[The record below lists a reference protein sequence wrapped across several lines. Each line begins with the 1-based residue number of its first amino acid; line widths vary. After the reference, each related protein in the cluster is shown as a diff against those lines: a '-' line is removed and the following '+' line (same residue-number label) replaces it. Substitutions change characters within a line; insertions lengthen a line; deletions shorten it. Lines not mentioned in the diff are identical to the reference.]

1 MGHPTGDPRNGV
13 QAVHHQGA
21 AGDEL
26 GAVGIGLVLRPGER
40 LDCPVLREGV
50 RARDAVDH
58 QAAERRD
65 EPLGQHAVAH
75 APSGHREG
83 LAEAVQRDRALR
95 HAGQGRDAERL
106 ALVLQ
111 AAVDLV
117 GEDDEIVLHRELGEP
132 LDVLVRQDGSGRV
145 VRRVEDEQPRARRDQ
160 RGDLL
165 DVHPEV
171 VRLAQRGGDRRAADV
186 ARHRLVDREA
196 RVRVDDLVAVVDQG
210 EHGVEHDRLCAR
222 RDDHLLGRGL
232 DPLPALHVGDDRLA
246 QRRDA
251 GGGRVVRRSLVQQ
264 RPRRGL
270 GDVARRV
277 EVGLADLQVDH
288 VAAGRLERTGARG
301 GLEGGLRPD
310 PLHAARK
317 FQRGSLVRVPRQ
329 ARGGLVYRG
338 EGRRKSACREARARL
353 VYFPK
358 RNPDTDAP
366 GALIRRLIRT

>member
-1 MGHPTGDPRNGV
+1 MSASR
-13 QAVHHQGA
+13 
-21 AGDEL
+21 
-26 GAVGIGLVLRPGER
+26 
-40 LDCPVLREGV
+40 
-50 RARDAVDH
+50 
-58 QAAERRD
+58 
-65 EPLGQHAVAH
+65 QHG
-75 APSGHREG
+75 P
-83 LAEAVQRDRALR
+83 
-95 HAGQGRDAERL
+95 
-106 ALVLQ
+106 
-111 AAVDLV
+111 
-117 GEDDEIVLHRELGEP
+117 
-132 LDVLVRQDGSGRV
+132 GRV

-171 VRLAQRGGDRRAADV
+171 VRLAQRRGDRRASDV

-196 RVRVDDLVAVVDQG
+196 RVRVDDLVAIVDQR
-210 EHGVEHDRLCAR
+210 EHGVEHDRLRAG

-232 DPLPALHVGDDRLA
+232 DPLPALHVGHDRLA

-251 GGGRVVRRSLVQQ
+251 GGGRVVRRALVQQ
-264 RPRRGL
+264 RPGRGL

-338 EGRRKSACREARARL
+338 EGRRKSACRE
-353 VYFPK
+353 
-358 RNPDTDAP
+358 
-366 GALIRRLIRT
+366 GAHAWYTFQSEIPTPTRQGRSSGD

>member
-1 MGHPTGDPRNGV
+1 MSSCVRTDPVGLCGELKTSSFVRGV
-13 QAVHHQGA
+13 
-21 AGDEL
+21 
-26 GAVGIGLVLRPGER
+26 I
-40 LDCPVLREGV
+40 
-50 RARDAVDH
+50 
-58 QAAERRD
+58 
-65 EPLGQHAVAH
+65 
-75 APSGHREG
+75 S
-83 LAEAVQRDRALR
+83 EATSSTSIRKSYASR
-95 HAGQGRDAERL
+95 
-106 ALVLQ
+106 
-111 AAVDLV
+111 
-117 GEDDEIVLHRELGEP
+117 
-132 LDVLVRQDGSGRV
+132 SGRS
-145 VRRVEDEQPRARRDQ
+145 
-160 RGDLL
+160 
-165 DVHPEV
+165 
-171 VRLAQRGGDRRAADV
+171 DRRAADI
-186 ARHRLVDREA
+186 AGHRLVDREA
-196 RVRVDDLVAVVDQG
+196 RVRVDDLVAVIDQR

-246 QRRDA
+246 QRQDA
-251 GGGRVVRRSLVQQ
+251 GGGRVVRRSLVQE
-264 RPRRGL
+264 RARRRL

-288 VAAGRLERTGARG
+288 VAAGRLERAGARG

-338 EGRRKSACREARARL
+338 SGPPEVRLQRARARL